1 MLARVEERLAAQRK
15 EIQAAIN
22 AIANSIALLSGQAV
36 PATGGRS
43 VVLPSYPPYTM
54 FNAQVGGELLQ
65 SEQN

>member
-43 VVLPSYPPYTM
+43 VVLPVLPALHHVQRS
-54 FNAQVGGELLQ
+54 GGRGIVAV
-65 SEQN
+65 